1 MKIIKNII
9 YYGII
14 IFAVW
19 FAWDTYTKT
28 PCDRVINYDITFD
41 NRFRITENEF
51 ISFIERAEA
60 PWEEAAG
67 RELFR
72 YVPGSKFKINLIF
85 TEEQE
90 RLYQGKDISSELDS
104 QQSGLDSL
112 QSRYQSAVRR
122 YESGL
127 KSYQSQLQKYER
139 DVEYWNA
146 RGGAPTETYNQL
158 RQEGNKLDAK
168 LREIE
173 GLRVTVNKLA
183 EENNKEI
190 KEYNQGVNNYN
201 ELFRDPKQF
210 DAGNTDGT
218 EINIYSYDGNQE
230 LMTLL
235 THEFGHVLGI
245 DHVEDE
251 SAVMYYLLNDQ
262 NKGGILK
269 TADINALD
277 FSCKLN

>member
-41 NRFRITENEF
+41 DRFRITEDEF

-146 RGGAPTETYNQL
+146 KGGAPTETYNQL